1 MTVKHRKILQ
11 LTMAVRGDISTDLLV
26 RNRVEDLA
34 DLRRI
39 VDGDGNRMRAGESV
53 AVECNVHGVIHK
65 HVHLRNNFTAALQQ
79 GTGNCFCTSA
89 HVRRFW
95 HKLYRCTGGKV
106 PMLEGTTSTNVL
118 LGTVQ
123 FPILVLC

>member
-1 MTVKHRKILQ
+1 
-11 LTMAVRGDISTDLLV
+11 MAVRGDISTDLLV

-79 GTGNCFCTSA
+79 GLETAFA
-89 HVRRFW
+89 HQRTCVDSGINFIGA
-95 HKLYRCTGGKV
+95 LVGRCQCSKAPPA
-106 PMLEGTTSTNVL
+106 PMCCWGRCNS
-118 LGTVQ
+118 Q
-123 FPILVLC
+123 F